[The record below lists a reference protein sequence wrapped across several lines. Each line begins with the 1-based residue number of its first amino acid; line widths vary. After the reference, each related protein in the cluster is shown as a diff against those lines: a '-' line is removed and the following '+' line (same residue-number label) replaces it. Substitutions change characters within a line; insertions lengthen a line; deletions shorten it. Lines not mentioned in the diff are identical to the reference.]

1 MSNIKDILTN
11 ITENN
16 LVDAKKL
23 ITQSLVQKLGN
34 VLESKIEE
42 VAPSMISE
50 KSEAS
55 TAEKSKLKKKR
66 GVTDFNKKSDDT
78 GDKNELKDSVEYD
91 TTSDDEEFEQFVD
104 RVQEIIEEIEAETGE
119 ELTEQEIVALG
130 EQYLKYLAE
139 EKSN

>member
-50 KSEAS
+50 KSETS